1 MDNFYISGQEGSN
14 QISQYFLDRE
24 HTLIFV
30 VRFSDPE
37 DETMTRGIPDKFAI
51 LNGTKKGIL
60 LQILSQ
66 RQRLLQQEFKEEKE
80 DYLID
85 EEYEL

>member
-24 HTLIFV
+24 HTLFFV

-37 DETMTRGIPDKFAI
+37 DETMTHGIPDKFAI
-51 LNGTKKGIL
+51 LNGTKKGTL
-60 LQILSQ
+60 LQSLSQ
-66 RQRLLQQEFKEEKE
+66 RQRLLKQEFKEENE